1 MRRLVLSLLI
11 FCSLPAWSDSL
22 DDLYKVAGWSD
33 QRAHFNDALTAA
45 QERYRSNLPPAV
57 YQALVNNS
65 SQRFDP
71 QAMDTRAKDQMRKHL
86 ADPAPALA
94 FSSPSWG
101 ARLSRP
107 SCWPRVATSWP
118 STPKVCRASKPA
130 PPANC

>member
-45 QERYRSNLPPAV
+45 QERYRSNLQPAV

-65 SQRFDP
+65 SQR
-71 QAMDTRAKDQMRKHL
+71 L
-86 ADPAPALA
+86 
-94 FSSPSWG
+94 
-101 ARLSRP
+101 
-107 SCWPRVATSWP
+107 
-118 STPKVCRASKPA
+118 
-130 PPANC
+130 